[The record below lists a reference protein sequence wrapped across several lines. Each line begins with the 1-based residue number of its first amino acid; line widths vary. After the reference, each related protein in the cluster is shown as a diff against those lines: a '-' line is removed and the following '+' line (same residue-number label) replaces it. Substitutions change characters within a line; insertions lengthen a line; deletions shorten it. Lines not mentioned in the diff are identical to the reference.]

1 MKQNIDQLK
10 LSLIL
15 LKEGKKIV
23 AYSPELDL
31 STCGNTVKTAKK
43 RFDELLEIFFEE
55 LAESNN
61 TANVLL
67 NLGWQQNGN
76 NWVPPKLLSYS
87 FETIKM
93 PVAV

>member
-31 STCGNTVKTAKK
+31 STCASTVKTAKK
-43 RFDELLEIFFEE
+43 RFDELLKIFFEE

-67 NLGWQQNGN
+67 SLGWQQSGN
-76 NWVPPKLLSYS
+76 NWIPPKLLSHS